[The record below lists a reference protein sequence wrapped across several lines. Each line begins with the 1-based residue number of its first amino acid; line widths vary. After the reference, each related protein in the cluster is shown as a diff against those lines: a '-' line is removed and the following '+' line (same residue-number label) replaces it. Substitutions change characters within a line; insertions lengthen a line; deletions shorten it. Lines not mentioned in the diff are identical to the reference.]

1 MLESIKGIGP
11 KTLNTLQKLGINTVS
26 DLVDYYPYRYNSI
39 EITPL
44 KAGSVTVNAIVESS
58 PVTTYIKRSLNKQT
72 FRVEVE
78 NMLVNVVMFNRPYLK
93 TSLKRGATVC
103 VIGEYDE
110 RHNTI
115 TASDIR
121 LKEIDKS
128 IIEPVYH
135 LTSGI
140 TSRTLHSLIL
150 NALPKM
156 DGIQDYIPEYLK
168 EEYDF
173 QDKENSLLQIHNPE
187 TLESIKGAII
197 RFKYEELFKFMFK
210 INYLKKLEKKTVGL
224 KRTVDPKE
232 VNTFIENLPFS
243 LTKDQLSAIK
253 DIVGDLKSE
262 KRMNRLL
269 LGDVGS
275 GKTIVAVASI
285 YYNYLSGYQSA
296 LLVPTEILAIQHY
309 KNISKLLS
317 PYGITVDIL
326 KGKMKKS
333 EKDRIISDLKSGKI
347 DLLICTH
354 AVLEDNIIFKNLG
367 LVITDEQHRFG
378 VRARNTFQN
387 KGTLSDVLYMSAT
400 PIPRTY
406 ALTIYG
412 DMDISLIKT
421 KPAGRK
427 EIKTVLVGNKDIK
440 KVLDD
445 ILEAVKLGHQVY
457 IISPLIEQN
466 DEMELKD
473 VKTLEKK
480 IDMAFK
486 GMIPLE
492 VLHGKLKS
500 SEKDRIMSDF
510 KEGKTKIL
518 ISTTVI
524 EVGVDVPNATLMV
537 IFNAERF
544 GLATLHQLR
553 GRIGRSDLESKCILI
568 SDKSKERLKVL
579 VESNDGF
586 YISEQDFKMRGEGDL
601 FGTRQSGD
609 MIFKIA
615 DLKSDMKI
623 LTQANIDSAKF
634 IENNIDNNFE
644 MYPHYVKI
652 IEELNHID

>member
-44 KAGSVTVNAIVESS
+44 KNGSVTVNAIVESS

-103 VIGEYDE
+103 IIGEYDE

-121 LKEIDKS
+121 LKEIDKN

-150 NALPKM
+150 NVLPKM

-253 DIVGDLKSE
+253 DIVEDLKSE

-333 EKDRIISDLKSGKI
+333 DKDRIIDDLKSGKI

-440 KVLDD
+440 KVLDA
-445 ILEAVKLGHQVY
+445 ILEEVKLGHQVY

-486 GMIPLE
+486 GMIPLD

-609 MIFKIA
+609 MVFKIA

-623 LTQANIDSAKF
+623 LTQANVDSAKF